1 MGTPGQELLDHFQ
14 KHATHMEFNFQA
26 KKFVGIQKLI
36 PHVSADAQDIIT
48 KMLIYNPDER
58 YTAS

>member
-1 MGTPGQELLDHFQ
+1 MSFS
-14 KHATHMEFNFQA
+14 HATHMELNFQA

-36 PHVSADAQDIIT
+36 PHVSADAQDVIM